1 MVGGCLKT
9 GGVLSSIVCFPLT
22 SAHVLHLTKLVQNDL
37 DSNSRLGEDLERGRE
52 DILETFALG
61 LESYPS
67 R

>member
-1 MVGGCLKT
+1 MSVF
-9 GGVLSSIVCFPLT
+9 SLT
-22 SAHVLHLTKLVQNDL
+22 SAHVLHLTKVVQNDL
-37 DSNSRLGEDLERGRE
+37 DSNSTLGEDLERGRE

>member
-1 MVGGCLKT
+1 M
-9 GGVLSSIVCFPLT
+9 SAFPLT

-37 DSNSRLGEDLERGRE
+37 DSNITLEEDLERGRE
-52 DILETFALG
+52 DILETLALE

>member
-9 GGVLSSIVCFPLT
+9 VLSVFPLT
-22 SAHVLHLTKLVQNDL
+22 AAHVLHLTKLVQNDL
-37 DSNSRLGEDLERGRE
+37 DSNSTLGDDIERGRE
-52 DILETFALG
+52 DILETFTLG